1 MVILPND
8 VLQLNSILGNEIL
21 LPQRKFIENP
31 LPMIQTTIAVKKSEQ
46 REILL
51 GALTEISD
59 CDPLLKY
66 YVDTTTHEIILSF
79 LGNVQMEVICAILE
93 EKYHVEAE
101 IKEPTVIY
109 MERPLRKAEY
119 TIHIEVPPNPFWAS
133 VGLSIEPLPIGSG
146 VQYESRVSLGYL
158 NQSFQ
163 NAVMEGVL
171 YGCEQGLYG
180 WKVTDCKICFE
191 YGLYLRKELED
202 DLLKLQEY
210 YDGINV
216 LEYKTFALLKCNSYY
231 EKGRINEEL
240 IDKIK
245 KYYIN
250 LFKKKIAKELEE
262 MQKEKE
268 RRNILKTNQ
277 ELILKKIGE

>member
-1 MVILPND
+1 MRVVNLSKKIVDKILFLRINR
-8 VLQLNSILGNEIL
+8 VVNILMLIFAL
-21 LPQRKFIENP
+21 FSTIAIALFLSYFIEEENYYAYFVSSFF
-31 LPMIQTTIAVKKSEQ
+31 LVIGF
-46 REILL
+46 LL
-51 GALTEISD
+51 
-59 CDPLLKY
+59 
-66 YVDTTTHEIILSF
+66 
-79 LGNVQMEVICAILE
+79 
-93 EKYHVEAE
+93 
-101 IKEPTVIY
+101 
-109 MERPLRKAEY
+109 
-119 TIHIEVPPNPFWAS
+119 TIHLIGEKKCAKEVDYDDNFIS
-133 VGLSIEPLPIGSG
+133 K
-146 VQYESRVSLGYL
+146 L
-158 NQSFQ
+158 NNS
-163 NAVMEGVL
+163 
-171 YGCEQGLYG
+171 
-180 WKVTDCKICFE
+180 
-191 YGLYLRKELED
+191 LRKELED

>member
-1 MVILPND
+1 MRVVNLSKKIVDKILFLRINR
-8 VLQLNSILGNEIL
+8 VVNILMLIFAL
-21 LPQRKFIENP
+21 FSTIAIALFLSYFIEEENYYAYFVSSFF
-31 LPMIQTTIAVKKSEQ
+31 LVNGF
-46 REILL
+46 LL
-51 GALTEISD
+51 
-59 CDPLLKY
+59 
-66 YVDTTTHEIILSF
+66 
-79 LGNVQMEVICAILE
+79 
-93 EKYHVEAE
+93 
-101 IKEPTVIY
+101 
-109 MERPLRKAEY
+109 
-119 TIHIEVPPNPFWAS
+119 TIHLIGEKKCAKEVDYDDNFIS
-133 VGLSIEPLPIGSG
+133 K
-146 VQYESRVSLGYL
+146 L
-158 NQSFQ
+158 NNS
-163 NAVMEGVL
+163 
-171 YGCEQGLYG
+171 
-180 WKVTDCKICFE
+180 
-191 YGLYLRKELED
+191 LRKELED

-210 YDGINV
+210 YDGINVLEYYGINV

>member
-1 MVILPND
+1 VDYDDNFISK
-8 VLQLNSILGNEIL
+8 LNNS
-21 LPQRKFIENP
+21 
-31 LPMIQTTIAVKKSEQ
+31 
-46 REILL
+46 
-51 GALTEISD
+51 
-59 CDPLLKY
+59 
-66 YVDTTTHEIILSF
+66 
-79 LGNVQMEVICAILE
+79 
-93 EKYHVEAE
+93 
-101 IKEPTVIY
+101 
-109 MERPLRKAEY
+109 
-119 TIHIEVPPNPFWAS
+119 
-133 VGLSIEPLPIGSG
+133 
-146 VQYESRVSLGYL
+146 
-158 NQSFQ
+158 
-163 NAVMEGVL
+163 
-171 YGCEQGLYG
+171 
-180 WKVTDCKICFE
+180 
-191 YGLYLRKELED
+191 LRKELED

>member
-1 MVILPND
+1 YYAYFVSSFFLVN
-8 VLQLNSILGNEIL
+8 GFL
-21 LPQRKFIENP
+21 L
-31 LPMIQTTIAVKKSEQ
+31 
-46 REILL
+46 
-51 GALTEISD
+51 
-59 CDPLLKY
+59 
-66 YVDTTTHEIILSF
+66 
-79 LGNVQMEVICAILE
+79 
-93 EKYHVEAE
+93 
-101 IKEPTVIY
+101 
-109 MERPLRKAEY
+109 
-119 TIHIEVPPNPFWAS
+119 TIHLIGEKKCAKEVDYDDNFIS
-133 VGLSIEPLPIGSG
+133 K
-146 VQYESRVSLGYL
+146 L
-158 NQSFQ
+158 NNS
-163 NAVMEGVL
+163 
-171 YGCEQGLYG
+171 
-180 WKVTDCKICFE
+180 
-191 YGLYLRKELED
+191 LRKELED

>member
-1 MVILPND
+1 M
-8 VLQLNSILGNEIL
+8 
-21 LPQRKFIENP
+21 
-31 LPMIQTTIAVKKSEQ
+31 
-46 REILL
+46 
-51 GALTEISD
+51 
-59 CDPLLKY
+59 
-66 YVDTTTHEIILSF
+66 
-79 LGNVQMEVICAILE
+79 E
-93 EKYHVEAE
+93 EKNKYNQCLLLNGYEFLDFE
-101 IKEPTVIY
+101 NTKNTTLKEWLKDENFLLFIK
-109 MERPLRKAEY
+109 
-119 TIHIEVPPNPFWAS
+119 
-133 VGLSIEPLPIGSG
+133 SIPKDYIFISK
-146 VQYESRVSLGYL
+146 L
-158 NQSFQ
+158 NNS
-163 NAVMEGVL
+163 
-171 YGCEQGLYG
+171 
-180 WKVTDCKICFE
+180 
-191 YGLYLRKELED
+191 LRKELED

>member
-1 MVILPND
+1 MRVVNLSKKIVDKILFLRINR
-8 VLQLNSILGNEIL
+8 VVNILMLIFAL
-21 LPQRKFIENP
+21 FSTIAIALFLSYFIEEENYYAYFVSSFF
-31 LPMIQTTIAVKKSEQ
+31 LVNGF
-46 REILL
+46 LL
-51 GALTEISD
+51 
-59 CDPLLKY
+59 
-66 YVDTTTHEIILSF
+66 
-79 LGNVQMEVICAILE
+79 
-93 EKYHVEAE
+93 
-101 IKEPTVIY
+101 
-109 MERPLRKAEY
+109 
-119 TIHIEVPPNPFWAS
+119 TIHLIGEKKCAKEVDYDDNFIS
-133 VGLSIEPLPIGSG
+133 K
-146 VQYESRVSLGYL
+146 L
-158 NQSFQ
+158 NNS
-163 NAVMEGVL
+163 
-171 YGCEQGLYG
+171 
-180 WKVTDCKICFE
+180 
-191 YGLYLRKELED
+191 LRKELED

-277 ELILKKIGE
+277 ELILKKIEE

>member
-1 MVILPND
+1 MGAKPVIKLGRTLFWRIIPFISK
-8 VLQLNSILGNEIL
+8 LNNS
-21 LPQRKFIENP
+21 
-31 LPMIQTTIAVKKSEQ
+31 
-46 REILL
+46 
-51 GALTEISD
+51 
-59 CDPLLKY
+59 
-66 YVDTTTHEIILSF
+66 
-79 LGNVQMEVICAILE
+79 
-93 EKYHVEAE
+93 
-101 IKEPTVIY
+101 
-109 MERPLRKAEY
+109 
-119 TIHIEVPPNPFWAS
+119 
-133 VGLSIEPLPIGSG
+133 
-146 VQYESRVSLGYL
+146 
-158 NQSFQ
+158 
-163 NAVMEGVL
+163 
-171 YGCEQGLYG
+171 
-180 WKVTDCKICFE
+180 
-191 YGLYLRKELED
+191 LRKELED

>member
-1 MVILPND
+1 MNVSAN
-8 VLQLNSILGNEIL
+8 VLMRL
-21 LPQRKFIENP
+21 RC
-31 LPMIQTTIAVKKSEQ
+31 KSQ
-46 REILL
+46 YKNA
-51 GALTEISD
+51 GFPT
-59 CDPLLKY
+59 
-66 YVDTTTHEIILSF
+66 F
-79 LGNVQMEVICAILE
+79 LFCLFNHHQSLA
-93 EKYHVEAE
+93 EA
-101 IKEPTVIY
+101 
-109 MERPLRKAEY
+109 
-119 TIHIEVPPNPFWAS
+119 
-133 VGLSIEPLPIGSG
+133 
-146 VQYESRVSLGYL
+146 
-158 NQSFQ
+158 
-163 NAVMEGVL
+163 
-171 YGCEQGLYG
+171 
-180 WKVTDCKICFE
+180 
-191 YGLYLRKELED
+191 

>member
-1 MVILPND
+1 
-8 VLQLNSILGNEIL
+8 
-21 LPQRKFIENP
+21 
-31 LPMIQTTIAVKKSEQ
+31 
-46 REILL
+46 
-51 GALTEISD
+51 
-59 CDPLLKY
+59 
-66 YVDTTTHEIILSF
+66 
-79 LGNVQMEVICAILE
+79 
-93 EKYHVEAE
+93 
-101 IKEPTVIY
+101 
-109 MERPLRKAEY
+109 
-119 TIHIEVPPNPFWAS
+119 
-133 VGLSIEPLPIGSG
+133 
-146 VQYESRVSLGYL
+146 
-158 NQSFQ
+158 
-163 NAVMEGVL
+163 
-171 YGCEQGLYG
+171 
-180 WKVTDCKICFE
+180 
-191 YGLYLRKELED
+191 
-202 DLLKLQEY
+202 

>member
-1 MVILPND
+1 MRVVNLSKKIVDKILFLRINR
-8 VLQLNSILGNEIL
+8 VVNILMLIFAL
-21 LPQRKFIENP
+21 FSTIAIALFLSYFIEEENYYAYFVSSFF
-31 LPMIQTTIAVKKSEQ
+31 LVNGF
-46 REILL
+46 LL
-51 GALTEISD
+51 
-59 CDPLLKY
+59 
-66 YVDTTTHEIILSF
+66 
-79 LGNVQMEVICAILE
+79 
-93 EKYHVEAE
+93 
-101 IKEPTVIY
+101 
-109 MERPLRKAEY
+109 
-119 TIHIEVPPNPFWAS
+119 TIHLIGEKKCAKEVDYDDNFIS
-133 VGLSIEPLPIGSG
+133 K
-146 VQYESRVSLGYL
+146 L
-158 NQSFQ
+158 NNS
-163 NAVMEGVL
+163 
-171 YGCEQGLYG
+171 
-180 WKVTDCKICFE
+180 
-191 YGLYLRKELED
+191 LRKELED

-210 YDGINV
+210 YGGINVLEYYGINV

>member
-1 MVILPND
+1 M
-8 VLQLNSILGNEIL
+8 
-21 LPQRKFIENP
+21 
-31 LPMIQTTIAVKKSEQ
+31 
-46 REILL
+46 
-51 GALTEISD
+51 
-59 CDPLLKY
+59 
-66 YVDTTTHEIILSF
+66 
-79 LGNVQMEVICAILE
+79 E
-93 EKYHVEAE
+93 EKNKYNQCLLLNGYEFLDFE
-101 IKEPTVIY
+101 NTKNTTLKEWLKDENFLLFIS
-109 MERPLRKAEY
+109 K
-119 TIHIEVPPNPFWAS
+119 
-133 VGLSIEPLPIGSG
+133 
-146 VQYESRVSLGYL
+146 L
-158 NQSFQ
+158 NNS
-163 NAVMEGVL
+163 
-171 YGCEQGLYG
+171 
-180 WKVTDCKICFE
+180 
-191 YGLYLRKELED
+191 LRKELED

>member
-1 MVILPND
+1 MKCEWILCPVCGSKTRNKIRKD
-8 VLQLNSILGNEIL
+8 TVL
-21 LPQRKFIENP
+21 ENYP
-31 LPMIQTTIAVKKSEQ
+31 L
-46 REILL
+46 
-51 GALTEISD
+51 
-59 CDPLLKY
+59 
-66 YVDTTTHEIILSF
+66 
-79 LGNVQMEVICAILE
+79 
-93 EKYHVEAE
+93 
-101 IKEPTVIY
+101 
-109 MERPLRKAEY
+109 
-119 TIHIEVPPNPFWAS
+119 
-133 VGLSIEPLPIGSG
+133 
-146 VQYESRVSLGYL
+146 
-158 NQSFQ
+158 
-163 NAVMEGVL
+163 
-171 YGCEQGLYG
+171 
-180 WKVTDCKICFE
+180 
-191 YGLYLRKELED
+191 
-202 DLLKLQEY
+202 Y